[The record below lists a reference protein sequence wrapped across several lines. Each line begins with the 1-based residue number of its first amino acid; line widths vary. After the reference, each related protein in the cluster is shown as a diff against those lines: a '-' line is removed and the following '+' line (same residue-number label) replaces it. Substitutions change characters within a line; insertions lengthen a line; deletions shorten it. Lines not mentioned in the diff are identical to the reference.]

1 MIERFIT
8 KIGSYIKCFML
19 KIKYGKKINLK
30 YTKKMALSVKILCH
44 DNAKIEIGDNFC
56 SRERGT
62 ILSTGDG
69 FVEIGND
76 FFMNYNSTIVSMC
89 HIKIGENVWFG
100 PNVFI
105 YDHDHK
111 FDENGKKEGYK
122 LGEVIIGNNVWIGA
136 GAIILRGTKIGD
148 NSIIGAGCV
157 VKGEIPNNSLVTQ
170 ERELKITKLE
180 KR

>member
-8 KIGSYIKCFML
+8 KLGSYIKCFML
-19 KIKYGKKINLK
+19 KLKHGDKVQIK
-30 YTKKMALSVKILCH
+30 YTKKMALSVKILREG
-44 DNAKIEIGDNFC
+44 NAKISIGENFMA
-56 SRERGT
+56 RERGV
-62 ILSTGDG
+62 LLACQDG
-69 FVEIGND
+69 NIEIGKD
-76 FFMNYNSTIVSMC
+76 FFMNYNSTIVSLC
-89 HIKIGENVWFG
+89 HVKIGESVWFG

-136 GAIILRGTKIGD
+136 GAIILRGTTIGD
-148 NSIIGAGCV
+148 NCVIGAGCV
-157 VKGEIPNNSLVTQ
+157 VKGDIPNNSLVTQ
-170 ERELKITKLE
+170 DRALKITKLE